1 MADRVEV
8 GTVTAAAGTLVSA
21 PATVDLSFP
30 PGTVSEVEIV
40 IPAGHA
46 GLTGI
51 ALGQGGQV
59 VIPATAGAY
68 IIGDSDVIRWPLD
81 GFLDNGSWFAQ
92 AYNTDV
98 FDHQWFVRFLVTETA
113 PVIAAPSLPLSGVT
127 P

>member
-1 MADRVEV
+1 MAQRIETA
-8 GTVTAAAGTLVSA
+8 TVTATAGTLSTA
-21 PATVDLSFP
+21 PTTVDMSFP
-30 PGTVSEVEIV
+30 AGVVEEIEIV

-51 ALGQGGQV
+51 AIGQGGQV
-59 VIPATAGAY
+59 VIPATAGGY
-68 IIGDSDVIRWPLD
+68 IIGDADVIRWPLD

-98 FDHQWFVRFLVTETA
+98 YDHQWFVRFLVGETVLT
-113 PVIAAPSLPLSGVT
+113 PPPPPLPLSGVA